1 MEVVALPCQPMGSI
15 HDLTGLQLAAAI
27 RSRRLSVPEVT
38 EHYLDR
44 IERLDDRLGAFVT
57 VTPALARAAAG
68 RAEEQRAAGDL
79 PPLFGVPTGVKDL
92 TMTAGVRTTYGSA
105 LFRDHVPDVSDEV
118 VLRMEAA
125 GLISLGKTN
134 ASEFGAPCYTE
145 PEVAPPARTP
155 YDLTCSAGG
164 SSGGAAAAVAAGLLP
179 WAHGSDGGGSIRI
192 PASVCGV
199 VGLKPSRGRVS
210 AAPVYGDVANLS
222 TSGPLTRTVRDAAA
236 FLDAIAGP
244 ATGDPAWAAPLPPDQ
259 SFLGWCDRE
268 PTSLRVARFA
278 TPMVPDAEV
287 DPECL
292 TAYDR
297 TAKLLSELGHEV
309 ADIASPVDES
319 VIATFETVWAV
330 STGSWPIEAAG
341 EPLLRPLTRWLR
353 ERSRA
358 VSGADYGR
366 ALVHLRQ
373 VSATAVR
380 ALAAYDAVLTPTLAQ
395 LPALVGELRDDDDP
409 AADFAAQKRFTPFA
423 ALWNMTGMPAI
434 SLPLHWTEAGLPV
447 GVMVAGRPAQ
457 DHLLLALAAQLEA
470 AEPWHDRHPPCWD
483 EATR

>member
-1 MEVVALPCQPMGSI
+1 MGSI
-15 HDLTGLQLAAAI
+15 HDLTGLQLATAI
-27 RSRRLSVPEVT
+27 RSGRVSVPEVT

-44 IERLDDRLGAFVT
+44 IAGLDDQLGAFVT
-57 VTPALARAAAG
+57 VTPVLARAGAA
-68 RAEEQRAAGDL
+68 RAEHRESAADL
-79 PPLFGVPTGVKDL
+79 PPLFGVPTAVKDL

-134 ASEFGAPCYTE
+134 APEFGAPCYTE

-155 YDLTCSAGG
+155 YDLTRSAGG
-164 SSGGAAAAVAAGLLP
+164 SSGGAAAAVAAGLVP

-222 TSGPLTRTVRDAAA
+222 TAGPLTRTVRDAAG

-244 ATGDPAWAAPLPPDQ
+244 ATGDPAWAPPLPTGQ

-278 TPMVPDAEV
+278 TPMVPDAAVEA
-287 DPECL
+287 ECL
-292 TAYDR
+292 AAYDR
-297 TAKLLSELGHEV
+297 AAKLLSDLGHEV
-309 ADIASPVDES
+309 VDIGSPVDES

-330 STGSWPIEAAG
+330 STGSWPIEPTA
-341 EPLLRPLTRWLR
+341 EPFLRPLTRWLR